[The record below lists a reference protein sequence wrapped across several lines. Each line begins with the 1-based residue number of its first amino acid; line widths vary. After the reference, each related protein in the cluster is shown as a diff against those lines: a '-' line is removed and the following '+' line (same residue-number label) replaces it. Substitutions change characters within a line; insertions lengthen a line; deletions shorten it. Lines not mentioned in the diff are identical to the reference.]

1 MNATF
6 FKIFSRCIICLASLI
21 GLITIIGNQGLIKL
35 LNINS
40 EFSHLQQ
47 QNHEIETQIFDLR
60 NKIYAIKNDQITL
73 ERIARE
79 ELGLARKNERLY
91 TFK

>member
-1 MNATF
+1 MNVTF
-6 FKIFSRCIICLASLI
+6 FKIFNNCIICLACVVCLI
-21 GLITIIGNQGLIKL
+21 SIVGTQGLIKL
-35 LNINS
+35 LNTNS
-40 EFSHLQQ
+40 ELSNLKQ

-73 ERIARE
+73 ERVARE